1 MAKQYLSYE
10 TRQGVKKTTS
20 GFLPNPQLVQKLPV
34 QQTSSPHWGRNMP
47 YRAGTDRLVNRED
60 LQAASR

>member
-20 GFLPNPQLVQKLPV
+20 GFLSNPQLVQKLPV
-34 QQTSSPHWGRNMP
+34 QQNKLTALGTEQALPHGK
-47 YRAGTDRLVNRED
+47 
-60 LQAASR
+60 